1 MIILNGK
8 DRDQLIQAYSTV
20 YYRYAEVNTDFSICE
35 HTMVNC
41 LALSAH
47 VSLILTQPELVS
59 TF

>member
-47 VSLILTQPELVS
+47 VSLILTQLGL
-59 TF
+59 